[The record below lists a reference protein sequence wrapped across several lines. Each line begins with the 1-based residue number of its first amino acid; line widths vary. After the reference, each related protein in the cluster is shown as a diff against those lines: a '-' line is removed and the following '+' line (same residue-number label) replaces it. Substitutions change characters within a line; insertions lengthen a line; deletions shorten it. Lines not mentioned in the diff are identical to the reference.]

1 MRRLSLT
8 LGALALLLVVTAC
21 TSNGTPADDST
32 GNAASREAS
41 IRGIMMQNAVM
52 NTGAIRFGGD

>member
-8 LGALALLLVVTAC
+8 LGALATLLLFVAC
-21 TSNGTPADDST
+21 TSSDAT
-32 GNAASREAS
+32 GNDASREAS
-41 IRGIMMQNAVM
+41 IRGIMMQNAAA

>member
-8 LGALALLLVVTAC
+8 LGALALLLLVAAC
-21 TSNGTPADDST
+21 TSGDAT
-32 GNAASREAS
+32 GNDASREAS

>member
-8 LGALALLLVVTAC
+8 LGALAALLLVVAC
-21 TSNGTPADDST
+21 TSSDTST
-32 GNAASREAS
+32 SNNASREAS
-41 IRGIMMQNAVM
+41 VRGLMMQNAAM

>member
-8 LGALALLLVVTAC
+8 LGALAALVFFVAC
-21 TSNGTPADDST
+21 TSSDPSA
-32 GNAASREAS
+32 GNDASREAS

>member
-8 LGALALLLVVTAC
+8 LGALAALLLVLAC
-21 TSNGTPADDST
+21 TSSDPAANND
-32 GNAASREAS
+32 ASREAS

>member
-8 LGALALLLVVTAC
+8 LGALAFLLFIVAC
-21 TSNGTPADDST
+21 TSSDATS
-32 GNAASREAS
+32 GNDASREAS
-41 IRGIMMQNAVM
+41 IRGIMMQNAAM